1 MVVEIQRPEDLSVLC
16 EWGGFAIHG
25 QKDGHLGLGFP
36 TALTAVD
43 YVQVEQW
50 VTSGVVARSV
60 LVPESTEYFGLER
73 IRVKGSA
80 STECGLAILVVLDG
94 KLLVQIS
101 HSDPLLLSKAFTGV
115 IPDEDGE
122 LSLQGEADVLIARPL
137 Q

>member
-1 MVVEIQRPEDLSVLC
+1 MVVEIQRTEDLSVLC
-16 EWGGFAIHG
+16 EWDGFAIHG

-43 YVQVEQW
+43 YVQIKQW
-50 VTSGVVARSV
+50 VTSGVVAKSV
-60 LVPESTEYFGLER
+60 LAAESTKHFGLER

-94 KLLVQIS
+94 KLLLQTS
-101 HSDPLLLSKAFTGV
+101 HSDPLPLSKGFTVV
-115 IPDEDGE
+115 IPHEEGE
-122 LSLQGEADVLIARPL
+122 QSLQGEADALIARPP